1 MKLLLDTCTF
11 LWIIGG
17 SAKLSQTALELF
29 EDPGNEVYL
38 SVASSWEMAVK
49 SALGKLRLPAPAWRF
64 IPTQR
69 IAHGIESLT
78 IDEESALQLERLP
91 PLHNDPFDRM
101 MVCQSIVHG
110 LTILTPDEFISQY
123 PVRVAW

>member
-11 LWIIGG
+11 LWIVGG
-17 SAKLSQTALELF
+17 SPRLSQTASELF

-38 SVASSWEMAVK
+38 SVASSWEMAIK
-49 SALGKLRLPAPAWRF
+49 SALGELRLPAPVWRF
-64 IPTQR
+64 VPTQR
-69 IAHGIESLT
+69 TAHGIESLA

-91 PLHNDPFDRM
+91 ALHNDPFDRIM
-101 MVCQSIVHG
+101 TCQSIVHG
-110 LTILTPDEFISQY
+110 LTILTPDESISQY